1 MQLAFN
7 QIVIQPG
14 QNILFKDIDWS
25 MFESLLE
32 ELGEKRAIRLS
43 YSDGMLEIMA
53 PLAVHESG
61 KEIIGDLVKAILEE
75 LNLDFWALGSTTF
88 KSEEM
93 AKGVEPD
100 DCFYIQNEALVR
112 GKDRIDL
119 TIDPPPELAIEVDIT
134 SRTHFDN
141 YEKLGVKEL
150 WRYNGKTL
158 EINVLQDK
166 HYITS
171 RTSSLFPQIP
181 VVEMIPD
188 LLKKSKV
195 QGRNATMRAF
205 RAWIRKRIEN
215 EKKITLR

>member
-1 MQLAFN
+1 
-7 QIVIQPG
+7 
-14 QNILFKDIDWS
+14 
-25 MFESLLE
+25 
-32 ELGEKRAIRLS
+32 
-43 YSDGMLEIMA
+43 MA
-53 PLAVHESG
+53 PLAVHENG

-88 KSEEM
+88 KNEEM

-158 EINVLQDK
+158 EVNVLQDK
-166 HYITS
+166 RYITS

-181 VVEMIPD
+181 VVEMIPYS
-188 LLKKSKV
+188 KKVKCKV
-195 QGRNATMRAF
+195 EMR
-205 RAWIRKRIEN
+205 R
-215 EKKITLR
+215 

>member
-1 MQLAFN
+1 MTIQGDYDMQLAFN

-88 KSEEM
+88 KNEEM

-119 TIDPPPELAIEVDIT
+119 TIEPPPELAIEVDIP
-134 SRTHFDN
+134 H
-141 YEKLGVKEL
+141 
-150 WRYNGKTL
+150 
-158 EINVLQDK
+158 
-166 HYITS
+166 
-171 RTSSLFPQIP
+171 SL
-181 VVEMIPD
+181 
-188 LLKKSKV
+188 
-195 QGRNATMRAF
+195 
-205 RAWIRKRIEN
+205 
-215 EKKITLR
+215 